1 VTLSLKELEKQVK
14 TMKNR
19 VEVLSAQKAK
29 HEKAL
34 ASIDN
39 ELASLVGN
47 SANGAPRKKRKV
59 VKRKVAKKAKKK
71 ATKKAAK
78 KKAKKKPGPKPG
90 KKKAKTGKKAV
101 VKKKAVKRTAKKK
114 DGKPGLTDFVRS
126 KVKGGPKS
134 VDKLAKSAAKAGYKS
149 GNLAQVIRLMVGKA
163 ADLNRSADDIIAA
176 K

>member
-1 VTLSLKELEKQVK
+1 MKELEKQVK
-14 TMKNR
+14 VMKNR
-19 VEVLSAQKAK
+19 VETLSTQKVK
-29 HEKAL
+29 LVKEL

-39 ELASLVGN
+39 ELLSLMGT
-47 SANGAPRKKRKV
+47 SPNGVVRKARKKKV
-59 VKRKVAKKAKKK
+59 VKRKVAKK
-71 ATKKAAK
+71 KAAK
-78 KKAKKKPGPKPG
+78 KARKKPGPKPGKKAKKKPGPKPG
-90 KKKAKTGKKAV
+90 KKGKKAT

-149 GNLAQVIRLMVGKA
+149 GNMAQVIRLMVGKA
-163 ADLNRSADDIIAA
+163 TDLNRSAEDIIAA